1 MTNQF
6 QNLLY
11 KLTLLLQSKAKRDNA
26 IHMSAY
32 MKNRFSFFGIKTPE
46 RRKLTREWWKKFS
59 IASESELLNLANEL
73 WNLEQREF
81 HYVGS
86 DTLKKH
92 KSMLTPSA
100 LNTLKRLIIN
110 NSWWDTV
117 DTLAVHPIGQIILNF
132 SETRQIMDTWIED
145 DNMWV
150 RRAAILHQLQFKIET
165 NEHRLFYY
173 CKKCMDEKEFFI
185 RKAIGWALRQYS
197 YINPEAVLQFVHQNV
212 KKLSLISKKEALKR
226 INQNTIFK

>member
-6 QNLLY
+6 QNSLN
-11 KLTLLLQSKAKRDNA
+11 KLTLLFQSRANRDNA
-26 IHMSAY
+26 VHMSAY
-32 MKNRFSFFGIKTPE
+32 IKTRFSFFGIKTPE
-46 RRKLTREWWKKFS
+46 RRKLTREWWKKFPIS
-59 IASESELLNLANEL
+59 SKSELLNLANEL

-86 DTLKKH
+86 DTLKKY
-92 KSMLTPSA
+92 KSMLTPSE

-132 SETRQIMDTWIED
+132 PESGQIMDTWIEE
-145 DNMWV
+145 DNIWV
-150 RRAAILHQLQFKIET
+150 RRAAILHQLQFKIKI
-165 NEHRLFYY
+165 NENRLFYY
-173 CKKCMDEKEFFI
+173 CEKCMDEKEFFI

-197 YINPEAVLQFVHQNV
+197 YTNMKSVFDFVHAHED
-212 KKLSLISKKEALKR
+212 KLSHLSKREAMKGYNQ
-226 INQNTIFK
+226 INKN

>member
-6 QNLLY
+6 QNSLNE
-11 KLTLLLQSKAKRDNA
+11 LTLLLQSRANRDNA
-26 IHMSAY
+26 VHMSVY

-46 RRKLTREWWKKFS
+46 RRKLTREWWKKFP

-86 DTLKKH
+86 DTLKKD

-100 LNTLKRLIIN
+100 LNTLKMLIIN

-117 DTLAVHPIGQIILNF
+117 DTLAANPIGQIILNF
-132 SETRQIMDTWIED
+132 PETGQIMDTWIED

-150 RRAAILHQLQFKIET
+150 RRTAILHQLQFKIKT
-165 NEHRLFYY
+165 NENRLFYY
-173 CKKCMDEKEFFI
+173 CEKCMGEKEFFI

-197 YINPEAVLQFVHQNV
+197 YTNMKSVFDFVHAH
-212 KKLSLISKKEALKR
+212 KDKLSPLSKREAMKGYNR
-226 INQNTIFK
+226 INKN

>member
-6 QNLLY
+6 QNSLNE
-11 KLTLLLQSKAKRDNA
+11 LTLLLQSRANRDNA
-26 IHMSAY
+26 VHMSVY
-32 MKNRFSFFGIKTPE
+32 MKTRFSFFGIKTPE
-46 RRKLTREWWKKFS
+46 RRKLTREWWKKFP

-117 DTLAVHPIGQIILNF
+117 DTLAVHPIGQIIFNF

-150 RRAAILHQLQFKIET
+150 RRAAILHQLQFKIKT
-165 NEHRLFYY
+165 NENRLFYY
-173 CKKCMDEKEFFI
+173 CEKCMDEKEFFI

-197 YINPEAVLQFVHQNV
+197 YTNMKSVFDFVHAHED
-212 KKLSLISKKEALKR
+212 KLSHLSKREAMKGYNQ
-226 INQNTIFK
+226 INKN

>member
-6 QNLLY
+6 QNSLTE
-11 KLTLLLQSKAKRDNA
+11 LTLLLQSRANGDNA
-26 IHMSAY
+26 VHMSAY

-46 RRKLTREWWKKFS
+46 RRKLTREWWKKFP

-117 DTLAVHPIGQIILNF
+117 DTLAAHPIGQIILNF
-132 SETRQIMDTWIED
+132 PETGQIMDTWIEN

-150 RRAAILHQLQFKIET
+150 RRAAILHQLQFKIKT

-173 CKKCMDEKEFFI
+173 CEKCMDEKEFFI

-197 YINPEAVLQFVHQNV
+197 YTNMKSVLDFVHTYEDR
-212 KKLSLISKKEALKR
+212 LSPLTKREAMKGYNR
-226 INQNTIFK
+226 INKN

>member
-6 QNLLY
+6 QNSLN
-11 KLTLLLQSKAKRDNA
+11 KLTLLLQSRANRDNA
-26 IHMSAY
+26 VHMSAY

-46 RRKLTREWWKKFS
+46 RRKLTREWWTKFP

-86 DTLKKH
+86 DTLKKY

-100 LNTLKRLIIN
+100 LNTLKRLIID

-117 DTLAVHPIGQIILNF
+117 DTLAAHPIGQIIFNYPE
-132 SETRQIMDTWIED
+132 SGQIMDIWIEE

-150 RRAAILHQLQFKIET
+150 RRAAILHQLQFKIKI
-165 NEHRLFYY
+165 NENRLFYY
-173 CKKCMDEKEFFI
+173 CEKCMDEKEFFV

-197 YINPEAVLQFVHQNV
+197 YTNMKSVLDFVHTHEDR
-212 KKLSLISKKEALKR
+212 LSPLSKREAMKGYDR
-226 INQNTIFK
+226 INKN

>member
-6 QNLLY
+6 QNSLN
-11 KLTLLLQSKAKRDNA
+11 KLTLLLQSRANRDNA
-26 IHMSAY
+26 VHMSVY
-32 MKNRFSFFGIKTPE
+32 MKTRFSFFGIKTPE
-46 RRKLTREWWKKFS
+46 RRKLTREWWKKFPIS
-59 IASESELLNLANEL
+59 SESELLNLANEL

-86 DTLKKH
+86 DTLKKY

-117 DTLAVHPIGQIILNF
+117 DTLAAHPIGQIILNF
-132 SETRQIMDTWIED
+132 PETGQIMDTWIED

-150 RRAAILHQLQFKIET
+150 RRTAILHQLQFKIKT
-165 NEHRLFYY
+165 NENRLFYY
-173 CKKCMDEKEFFI
+173 CEKCMDEKEFFI

-197 YINPEAVLQFVHQNV
+197 YTNMKSVFDFVHAHED
-212 KKLSLISKKEALKR
+212 KLSHLSKREAMKGYNR
-226 INQNTIFK
+226 INKN

>member
-6 QNLLY
+6 QNSLNE
-11 KLTLLLQSKAKRDNA
+11 LTLLLQSRANGDNA
-26 IHMSAY
+26 VHMSAY
-32 MKNRFSFFGIKTPE
+32 MKNRFLFFGIKTPE
-46 RRKLTREWWKKFS
+46 RRKLTLKWWKKFP
-59 IASESELLNLANEL
+59 IASEVELLNIANEL

-86 DTLKKH
+86 DTLKKY

-100 LNTLKRLIIN
+100 LNTLKRLVIN

-117 DTLAVHPIGQIILNF
+117 DTLAAHPIGQIILNF
-132 SETRQIMDTWIED
+132 SETGQIMDTWIED

-150 RRAAILHQLQFKIET
+150 RRAAILHQLQFKIKT
-165 NEHRLFYY
+165 NENRLFYY
-173 CKKCMDEKEFFI
+173 CEKCMDEKEFFI

-197 YINPEAVLQFVHQNV
+197 YINPETVLRFVHQNERG
-212 KKLSLISKKEALKR
+212 LSLISKKEALKK
-226 INQNTIFK
+226 IN

>member
-6 QNLLY
+6 QNSLY
-11 KLTLLLQSKAKRDNA
+11 ELTLLLQSKAKRDNA

-46 RRKLTREWWKKFS
+46 RRKVTREWWKKFP
-59 IASESELLNLANEL
+59 IASESELLNLANDL

-117 DTLAVHPIGQIILNF
+117 DTLAVHPIGQIIFYF
-132 SETRQIMDTWIED
+132 SETGKIMDTWIED

-150 RRAAILHQLQFKIET
+150 RRAAILHQLQFKIKT
-165 NEHRLFYY
+165 NENRLFYN
-173 CKKCMDEKEFFI
+173 CEKCMDEKEFFV
-185 RKAIGWALRQYS
+185 RKAIGWAWRQYS
-197 YINPEAVLQFVHQNV
+197 YTNMKSVLDFVHTYEDR
-212 KKLSLISKKEALKR
+212 LSPLSKREAMKGYDR
-226 INQNTIFK
+226 INKN